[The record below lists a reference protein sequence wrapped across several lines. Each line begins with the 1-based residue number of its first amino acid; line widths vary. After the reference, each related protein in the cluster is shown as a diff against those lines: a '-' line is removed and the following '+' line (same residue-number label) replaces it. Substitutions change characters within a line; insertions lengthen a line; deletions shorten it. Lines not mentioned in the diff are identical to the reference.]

1 MLSKKSKYAINALLY
16 IARHRNEDRPVLA
29 AEVAENENIPH
40 KFLEAILL
48 DLKNAGFLR
57 SKRGRNGGYFMKV
70 QPEEISL
77 IKVMRLFDGP
87 ISLLPCV
94 SLNYYEKCDECVDES
109 VCGIRSV
116 FLTIRDQTLDTLK
129 RNNLGAILERE
140 QMLRQR
146 SSSTYSTE
154 EES

>member
-16 IARHRNEDRPVLA
+16 IARHRHEERPVLA
-29 AEVAENENIPH
+29 SEIAESENIPH

-57 SKRGRNGGYFMKV
+57 SKRGRNGGYFLKV
-70 QPEEISL
+70 EPEEIGL

-87 ISLLPCV
+87 IALLPCV
-94 SLNYYEKCDECVDES
+94 SLNYYEKCDECVDEA

-116 FLTIRDQTLDTLK
+116 FLTIRDHTLDTLK
-129 RNNLGAILERE
+129 NNNIGAILKRE
-140 QMLRQR
+140 EVLKQ
-146 SSSTYSTE
+146 STSPYSTE